1 MTGENN
7 ERSIDRRRTALVLY
21 DIINA
26 GLRPRDAATA
36 RAIEQSGLV
45 PNILRLVAALR
56 PHGVPVMWIV
66 PRRRPDRLGLPDNVN
81 DLGRGWAGLD
91 VRESALIDE
100 VVVAPDDQVISKPRR
115 DPFIGSELDLQLRA
129 RGVDTILLGG
139 YATNWGV
146 ESTARTA
153 FDLGY
158 DVVVLADCCT
168 NADVELHRFAI
179 EKILPRFA
187 RVTTSDDALRRLT

>member
-1 MTGENN
+1 VSDGSI
-7 ERSIDRRRTALVLY
+7 ERARAAVVLY

-26 GLRPRDAATA
+26 GIKPRDAAA
-36 RAIEQSGLV
+36 AKAIQDSGLV
-45 PNILRLVAALR
+45 ANLVRVVAAVR
-56 PHGVPVMWIV
+56 PYGVPVMWIV
-66 PRRRPDRLGLPDNVN
+66 PRRRPDRLGLPDNVT

-91 VRESALIDE
+91 ERESALIDE
-100 VVVAPDDQVISKPRR
+100 VVVQPEDQLVFKPRR
-115 DPFIGSELDLQLRA
+115 DPFIGTDLDLHLRA

-158 DVVVLADCCT
+158 DVIVLSDCCT
-168 NADVELHRFAI
+168 NADVDLHRFAI

-187 RVTTSDDALRRLT
+187 RVMTADDVLDRIA

>member
-1 MTGENN
+1 VSDGSI
-7 ERSIDRRRTALVLY
+7 ERTRTAVVLY

-26 GLRPRDAATA
+26 GIKPRDAAA
-36 RAIEQSGLV
+36 AKAIKDSGLV
-45 PNILRLVAALR
+45 ANLVRLVAAVR
-56 PHGVPVMWIV
+56 PYRVPVMWIV
-66 PRRRPDRLGLPDNVN
+66 PRRRPDRLGLPDNVT

-91 VRESALIDE
+91 ERESALIDE
-100 VVVAPDDQVISKPRR
+100 VVVQPEDQLVFKPRR
-115 DPFIGSELDLQLRA
+115 DPFIGTDLDLHLRA

-158 DVVVLADCCT
+158 DVIVLSDCCT
-168 NADVELHRFAI
+168 NADVDLHRFAI

-187 RVTTSDDALRRLT
+187 RVMTADDALGRFA